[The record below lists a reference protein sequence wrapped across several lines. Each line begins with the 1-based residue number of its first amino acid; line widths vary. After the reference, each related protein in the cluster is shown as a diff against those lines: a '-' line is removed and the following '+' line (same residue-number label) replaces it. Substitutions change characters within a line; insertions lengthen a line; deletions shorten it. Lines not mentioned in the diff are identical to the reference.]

1 MRIREESLAA
11 AACAE
16 VGAGFLLRRR
26 RRKALSRLC
35 EPGSTL
41 QDNYR
46 VERLMQVWP
55 HWQAHEAT
63 DLALGRKVV
72 LIWPS
77 PEQDPGRDSLRRILE
92 RARRAAASPVPGE
105 TAVFAAFEQGGQLF
119 LVLEKASG
127 TPLEATCRRILLE
140 GCAKDPLPSD

>member
-1 MRIREESLAA
+1 MVSTKIILGLKRWEAQR
-11 AACAE
+11 
-16 VGAGFLLRRR
+16 GF
-26 RRKALSRLC
+26 
-35 EPGSTL
+35 EH
-41 QDNYR
+41 
-46 VERLMQVWP
+46 WP

-72 LIWPS
+72 LICPS

-105 TAVFAAFEQGGQLF
+105 TAVFAAFEQGGQVF
-119 LVLEKASG
+119 PVLEKASG